1 MASSFRPS
9 FLLLFLHLDDT
20 TSEAAA
26 AKGDGSMVQ
35 KASTNLT
42 DMMQKA
48 IAREIQVS
56 VQYMWQ
62 HIMAKG
68 LESAEIAETF
78 EEVAIAEMKHAEK
91 IAERLFYFDVV
102 PTTKPSPIVIVP
114 TLKEMLEAD
123 AKAEEEAIDLYKEII
138 KQAASEGDSTTR
150 LLFEQILADEEE
162 HHDTFTTLLG
172 R

>member
-1 MASSFRPS
+1 
-9 FLLLFLHLDDT
+9 
-20 TSEAAA
+20 
-26 AKGDGSMVQ
+26 MVQ
-35 KASTNLT
+35 KATKTLT
-42 DMMQKA
+42 DMLQQA
-48 IAREIQVS
+48 VAREIQVS

-78 EEVAIAEMKHAEK
+78 EEAAVEEMKHAEK

-102 PTTKPSPIVIVP
+102 PTTKPAPIVVVP
-114 TLKEMLEAD
+114 GLREMLEAD
-123 AKAEEEAIDLYKEII
+123 AKAEEEAIDLYKQII

-150 LLFEQILADEEE
+150 LLFEQILADEEK

-172 R
+172 K

>member
-1 MASSFRPS
+1 
-9 FLLLFLHLDDT
+9 
-20 TSEAAA
+20 
-26 AKGDGSMVQ
+26 MVQ
-35 KASTNLT
+35 KASTTLT

-102 PTTKPSPIVIVP
+102 PTTKPAPIVVVGSI
-114 TLKEMLEAD
+114 KEMLEAD
-123 AKAEEEAIDLYKEII
+123 AKAEEEAIELYKQII
-138 KQAASEGDSTTR
+138 KQASGEGDSTTR
-150 LLFEQILADEEE
+150 LLFEQILADEEG

-172 R
+172 Q